1 MDRDNMSKG
10 IDFENVCNSIEELLE
25 IKKISNSVYVLDFK
39 DKAVYALIDSIMGL
53 FGDISK
59 YSEIMNNNL
68 AESILERIIAEKFI
82 RLFGKQDNLF
92 ENAIQLKHTTD
103 KGERIYTISRL
114 QLEEWG
120 KGIIYSSIDSKLL

>member
-1 MDRDNMSKG
+1 MDRDNVSKR
-10 IDFENVCNSIEELLE
+10 IVFEDVCDEIEELLE

-39 DKAVYALIDSIMGL
+39 DKAVYALIDSIMGV

-68 AESILERIIAEKFI
+68 AENILERIITEKFI

-92 ENAIQLKHTTD
+92 ENAIQLKHITD

>member
-25 IKKISNSVYVLDFK
+25 IKKISSSVYILDFK

-92 ENAIQLKHTTD
+92 ENAIQLKHITD